1 MRGFF
6 KEVSNNDRAN
16 EELLSLLGEDTKSS
30 MTPEIRDK
38 IIAAL
43 SEEDEDEIPGMF
55 NNAIDDMGIN
65 DRFSSIREIENKVG
79 ELPDEDDPGDL
90 VTALRRMREEG
101 GKLIPRDTDMRTLK
115 FFLEE
120 EVDTWSILESVLD
133 DDVSTFD
140 TQGKKGGTLNN
151 VIIAL
156 RTLGRMFSNKDL
168 DPIDI
173 QEGDI
178 TAEEFKQKLTDDY
191 STIREDFLR
200 AVEANMKELSEKG
213 RALNFSMPIQA
224 GSKYGAKK
232 VEPVLWIQY
241 STGAIE

>member
-1 MRGFF
+1 M
-6 KEVSNNDRAN
+6 
-16 EELLSLLGEDTKSS
+16 
-30 MTPEIRDK
+30 
-38 IIAAL
+38 
-43 SEEDEDEIPGMF
+43 
-55 NNAIDDMGIN
+55 
-65 DRFSSIREIENKVG
+65 
-79 ELPDEDDPGDL
+79 
-90 VTALRRMREEG
+90 
-101 GKLIPRDTDMRTLK
+101 
-115 FFLEE
+115 
-120 EVDTWSILESVLD
+120 D
-133 DDVSTFD
+133 DDISTFD

-168 DPIDI
+168 DPEDI
-173 QEGDI
+173 QDGET

-241 STGAIE
+241 ATGAIE